1 MNYTHPYAEDVYP
14 YPEQYQLDRP
24 HAPPSR
30 YTNHHQDDQY
40 YVDEIE
46 RCIAGP
52 SQLSRFEPEEEI
64 NEYEDDV
71 PYYEDDPIHY
81 PSSFGPAHHQ
91 VEYDPLPSQFNTSQ
105 YLSPPPIPSFRT
117 DANHH
122 VHVQSHPTQYLV
134 PYEQQRRENAFQAP
148 MALSAVRGSN
158 PRNSSGIRLRPVS
171 ELPDMYR
178 GIFKFGVYNA
188 VQSTCF
194 DTVFRSDENMVISAP
209 TGSGKTV
216 LFELA
221 IIRMLLQAKEE
232 GKSVKCVYMAP
243 TKALCSERQRDWTSK
258 FDALGI
264 KCCEL
269 TGDTVQFGKGA
280 WGDAKGATIIITT
293 GEKWDSLTR
302 NWGDHGQ
309 ILSQI
314 QLFLVDEVH
323 ILNESRGSTLEVV
336 VSRMK
341 TRGSAVRFVL
351 VSATVPNIQDIA
363 SWIGNKRRDNAATVF
378 QFGEEFRP
386 CKLTRHVVGVP
397 RNRGDNDFSFT
408 RKLDFKLFA
417 ALQTHSV
424 GKPILVFV
432 STRKGVLVT
441 AQQLLKDYTEA
452 EQTKQSLPWSHPKRI
467 DQLFHEKTLLGL
479 ASFGIGIHHAGLTI
493 DDRRAVED
501 LYLKGLLRVVVATST
516 LAVGVNLPAHTVVI
530 KGVQIFQNNVS
541 AEYSDLDVMQM
552 LGRAGRPQFDKDGI
566 AIILCETELETKYRE
581 LVQGKTTVE
590 SSLHNNLS
598 EHINSEIGLGTIT
611 NIRSAKEWLRSSFL
625 FQRVQK
631 NPAHYALGKGENQTW
646 EERVDDMV
654 MQSVEKLRE
663 TNLIAGVRP
672 GDTSGALTSTEFGD
686 IMSKFYIRQST
697 MGLILALPERPTL
710 RDILEMISASE
721 ELSETKLRSSEK
733 TIFNRLRKHNDIR
746 FEVKK
751 IEKTSDKVCLLI
763 QAVLGGISLNA
774 PEYKSNDSQP
784 QLEAFS
790 VFKHV
795 SRIARV
801 VVEVAI
807 AKKRGAQLKYGLEL
821 VRCLT
826 AKAWEDRP
834 VVLRQIESIGEKSLK
849 VLAEN
854 GITSL
859 AHLRTQETYRIETL
873 LNRRPPF
880 GNEVLASVRELPQYT
895 LAIKEVEVH
904 TNGGK
909 DPVEVELAIT
919 CGLAT
924 EPQTSSKGRKQKGRS
939 HMTAILTLTSDLEMI
954 DFRRIPT
961 KVLKETKTFEISAD
975 LTKPS
980 QSVVVLIT
988 SESIAGVT
996 VTQVYKPTVPNREY
1010 PTRDTRPPT
1019 ATDLDLE
1026 GLENDP
1032 DFWNMPVDQNGDE
1045 ISSPPHVVRDL
1056 TKPKPKKAETPQ
1068 IPKVSTKTLVV
1079 AEKSPSEPEKLAN
1092 GNFKCNHPCKDKTKC
1107 RHMCC
1112 RDGLAEAPKQPKKRA
1127 EPVCDP
1133 KKDLSPAASPV
1144 QDKKTKKRPDQTMQ
1158 DLERLHERT
1167 NVSLKLPEGGRL
1179 KLEPANGSKRKN
1191 RPPINFSV
1199 ELTQLDDEEPSVSYG
1214 IADLKEDDD
1223 DDLPEP
1229 HELLKP
1235 AAKKQQEPS
1244 SETNYSD
1251 SELDSL
1257 IRHAPSELMQ
1267 DITKPP
1273 AVSSKPLK
1281 EYMKA
1286 ARPLLSTPP
1295 SRKRNQDSEIGLPAP
1310 KRPRFNLKAQQS
1322 PSSPARWEHTEPSST
1337 RRGVPLFTEVSDE
1350 SEDRP
1355 MPDDFMGGPAIDGA
1369 YEEDDEEFVL
1379 DCDILPTTPA
1389 LTASSARSETTSD
1402 LSMAYAAPAYYPVR
1416 SSSSSKPPPLQL
1428 GSKPLTEVSV
1438 STPAPEVTREVAAQ
1452 AMDFEDDEQDDD
1464 LDALDAW
1471 LNSGAVEIVGS

>member
-1 MNYTHPYAEDVYP
+1 MAYQKPPYGEEDYSEDIYSEEHYPTYTNYHDPYYADEIANSSP
-14 YPEQYQLDRP
+14 SPPERCTP
-24 HAPPSR
+24 GPSR
-30 YTNHHQDDQY
+30 YD
-40 YVDEIE
+40 
-46 RCIAGP
+46 
-52 SQLSRFEPEEEI
+52 EPEEI
-64 NEYEDDV
+64 NGYGDEV
-71 PYYEDDPIHY
+71 PYYEDDPIYY
-81 PSSFGPAHHQ
+81 PSTAGPDHHQVGYAISSSQFRPSRPAFAPSFRMPSTQYQSSFGQQRHESTFQEP
-91 VEYDPLPSQFNTSQ
+91 V
-105 YLSPPPIPSFRT
+105 PP
-117 DANHH
+117 
-122 VHVQSHPTQYLV
+122 PTQYQSNLG
-134 PYEQQRRENAFQAP
+134 QQRHESTFQAP
-148 MALSAVRGSN
+148 VPPPQRGSN

-171 ELPDMYR
+171 ELPDIYR
-178 GIFKFGVYNA
+178 GIFKFGVFNA

-194 DTVFRSDENMVISAP
+194 DTVFQSDENMVISAP

-221 IIRMLLQAKEE
+221 IIRMLRQAKDS

-302 NWGDHGQ
+302 NWADHGQ

-363 SWIGNKRRDNAATVF
+363 FWIGNKRRDDAATIF
-378 QFGEEFRP
+378 QFGEDFRP
-386 CKLTRHVVGVP
+386 CKLTRHVVGIP
-397 RNRGDNDFSFT
+397 RQRGENDFAFT

-424 GKPILVFV
+424 GKPILIFV
-432 STRKGVLVT
+432 STRKGVLAT
-441 AQQLLKDYTEA
+441 AEQLLKDYSEA
-452 EQTKQSLPWSHPKRI
+452 QNSKQALPWSHPKRI
-467 DQLFHEKTLLGL
+467 EQVFHEKRLLEL
-479 ASFGIGIHHAGLTI
+479 ASFGIGVHHAGLTI

-530 KGVQIFQNNVS
+530 KGVQIFQNNASV
-541 AEYSDLDVMQM
+541 EYSDLDVMQM

-566 AIILCETELETKYRE
+566 AIIMCETELETKYRE
-581 LVQGKTTVE
+581 LVQGKTIVE
-590 SSLHNNLS
+590 SSLHINLS

-631 NPAHYALGKGENQTW
+631 NPAHYALGKGENQSW

-663 TNLIAGVRP
+663 TNLIAGVKA
-672 GDTSGALTSTEFGD
+672 GDTTGILTSTEFGD

-697 MGLILALPERPTL
+697 V
-710 RDILEMISASE
+710 
-721 ELSETKLRSSEK
+721 
-733 TIFNRLRKHNDIR
+733 FNKLRKHNDMR

-751 IEKTSDKVCLLI
+751 VEKTSDKVFLLI
-763 QAVLGGISLNA
+763 QAVLGGITLNA
-774 PEYKSNDSQP
+774 PEYKSGDSQP

-795 SRIARV
+795 SRIARGRSIV
-801 VVEVAI
+801 SYSSVDVDFFFFFPQVIVEVAI
-807 AKKRGAQLKYGLEL
+807 VKKRGAQLKYGLEL

-854 GITSL
+854 GITSFAL
-859 AHLRTQETYRIETL
+859 LRKQETYRIETL

-880 GNEVLASVRELPQYT
+880 GNEVLASVKELPQYT
-895 LAIKEVEVH
+895 LAIKEVDVQ

-909 DPVEVELAIT
+909 DPVEIELAIT
-919 CGLAT
+919 CGLEV
-924 EPQTSSKGRKQKGRS
+924 EPLNPSKGRKQKGRTQ
-939 HMTAILTLTSDLEMI
+939 MTAILTLTSDLEFI

-961 KVLKETKTFEISAD
+961 KVLKDNKTFEITAE

-980 QSVVVLIT
+980 QSIMVFIT

-996 VTQVYKPTVPNREY
+996 VTQAYRPKVPNSEY

-1019 ATDLDLE
+1019 SMDLDLE
-1026 GLENDP
+1026 GLEDDP

-1045 ISSPPHVVRDL
+1045 IPTPVVVRDL
-1056 TKPKPKKAETPQ
+1056 TKPKVKKGETSQVSKPSAKAPEVRDTSTPK
-1068 IPKVSTKTLVV
+1068 PK
-1079 AEKSPSEPEKLAN
+1079 KLAN
-1092 GNFKCNHPCKDKTKC
+1092 GNYKCNHPCKDKTKC

-1112 RDGLAEAPKQPKKRA
+1112 RDGLAEPPKQPKKRGEA
-1127 EPVCDP
+1127 SSEPNRET
-1133 KKDLSPAASPV
+1133 SSAASP
-1144 QDKKTKKRPDQTMQ
+1144 DASKKPKKKTNRPDSTMGN
-1158 DLERLHERT
+1158 LERLHERT
-1167 NVSLKLPEGGRL
+1167 NVSLKLPESGRL
-1179 KLEPANGSKRKN
+1179 KLEPASELKRKQ

-1199 ELTQLDDEEPSVSYG
+1199 ELTQLSDGKTPMSYG
-1214 IADLKEDDD
+1214 VADLDDDD

-1229 HELLKP
+1229 HELLKSAKS
-1235 AAKKQQEPS
+1235 AAKSS
-1244 SETNYSD
+1244 SETSYSD
-1251 SELDSL
+1251 SEIDSL
-1257 IRHAPSELMQ
+1257 IRHVPSDLMQ
-1267 DITKPP
+1267 DDTFQKAAAP
-1273 AVSSKPLK
+1273 SKPLNQNK
-1281 EYMKA
+1281 TVAK
-1286 ARPLLSTPP
+1286 PLMSTPLP
-1295 SRKRNQDSEIGLPAP
+1295 SRKRNQGSEDVLPPP
-1310 KRPRFNLKAQQS
+1310 KRLRFDGGSRQRS
-1322 PSSPARWEHTEPSST
+1322 SSPARWERTENGPSST
-1337 RRGVPLFTEVSDE
+1337 QRRIPLFTEVSDG
-1350 SEDRP
+1350 SEDQT
-1355 MPDDFMGGPAIDGA
+1355 MPDDFMRPPSIDDA
-1369 YEEDDEEFVL
+1369 FDEDDDGFIL

-1389 LTASSARSETTSD
+1389 LTASSAESRATSD
-1402 LSMAYAAPAYYPVR
+1402 ISMTFPVYNPRHTNMESPKPIAAT
-1416 SSSSSKPPPLQL
+1416 L
-1428 GSKPLTEVSV
+1428 
-1438 STPAPEVTREVAAQ
+1438 EVAKETGDQ
-1452 AMDFEDDEQDDD
+1452 AEFEQDDD
-1464 LDALDAW
+1464 LDELDAW